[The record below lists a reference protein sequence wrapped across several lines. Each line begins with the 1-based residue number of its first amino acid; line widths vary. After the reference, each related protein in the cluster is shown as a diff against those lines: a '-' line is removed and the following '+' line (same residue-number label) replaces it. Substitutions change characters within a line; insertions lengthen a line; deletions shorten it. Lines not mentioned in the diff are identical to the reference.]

1 MTASVRRK
9 THHRLANRS
18 SGVSNSRRSD
28 RDPSQAG
35 QYEPMPNMT
44 RDDGQHLDINIMRSD
59 ASSIERLG
67 ADLDPFESLPV
78 KLHFSTLK
86 LLEYCM

>member
-1 MTASVRRK
+1 MTSKVRRK
-9 THHRLANRS
+9 THPRLANRP

-28 RDPSQAG
+28 RNPSQAG
-35 QYEPMPNMT
+35 QYELMLNKSP
-44 RDDGQHLDINIMRSD
+44 DDGQDLDVNIMHSN

-67 ADLDPFESLPV
+67 AHLDPFGSLPV